1 MLVLRNCLLQGQ
13 SVMSICDRGAFLNS
27 KKNLAVKISLLIYV
41 ISCLKI
47 WEEKKC
53 QWHYLHIRMNWTGLA
68 KFSLP
73 PIFANKILS
82 EHKYAYQRLYVWL
95 LLCFSVAS
103 TSDPPNLNY
112 LLTGS
117 LQREF
122 PNFKLDW
129 KEDSEFYLLI
139 STPQKRTQMEIF
151 RISVLFCTGVAYCE
165 RKLSLLEYWSP

>member
-1 MLVLRNCLLQGQ
+1 M
-13 SVMSICDRGAFLNS
+13 
-27 KKNLAVKISLLIYV
+27 YV

-47 WEEKKC
+47 GEEKNASDIIC
-53 QWHYLHIRMNWTGLA
+53 TLEWIGMGLA
-68 KFSLP
+68 KSSLS

-165 RKLSLLEYWSP
+165 RKWSLLEYWSP